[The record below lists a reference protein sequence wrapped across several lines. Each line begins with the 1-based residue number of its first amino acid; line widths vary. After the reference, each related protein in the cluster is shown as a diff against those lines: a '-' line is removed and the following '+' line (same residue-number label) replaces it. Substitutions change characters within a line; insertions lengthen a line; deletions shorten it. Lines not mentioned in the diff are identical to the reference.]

1 MKRKLK
7 IEDLAVASFSTG
19 EDGRAGT
26 RGTVRAA
33 AASDG
38 ETQCGI
44 TLLVPESCIYLCATG
59 RGDTCHDTC
68 GVTCESCAFS
78 CVRGTC

>member
-19 EDGRAGT
+19 EDDLAAT
-26 RGTVRAA
+26 RGTVRGA

-44 TLLVPESCIYLCATG
+44 TLLVAESCVYLCATG
-59 RGDTCHDTC
+59 RGDTCYDTC